1 MLYNKRI
8 RFQGEENKKTGG
20 HLMRKT
26 ARKQFLALALVLAML
41 AGLGVP
47 AMAAEE
53 EGKTIT
59 ILQTSDLHGM
69 VNPFD
74 YASNKENKTS
84 MAHAAAIIKAER
96 EADPDL
102 LLLDTGDTTQ
112 ANYIQSFLDEEP
124 HPMIE
129 AMNYLEY
136 DAWTLGNHEFN
147 FDFKY
152 TTKEIEEFQG
162 VTLGGNFYKADGTR
176 WIDAY
181 QIFEVDGVKVAVFG
195 VDAPHI
201 PQWEKSDPS
210 HYDNMKITNPD
221 EETGKI
227 LDELEGKADVIIGSI
242 HYGLDGEYGVA
253 GCREIAETYGD
264 RMDALFIGHAHATVN
279 ETIGGIPVLEPGS
292 NGEFVSKVTLTL
304 KADGDGW
311 AVDKAE
317 GELIDCAEV
326 TPDPEFLAEFK
337 DLHEKSLELA
347 SREVGA
353 VGKTFIDPLEFLPG
367 IPSAVLEDDAVTD
380 LVNKVQMERAGA
392 DVSLAALFDATSNL
406 QAGPFLHRD
415 SVKIYKYDNTL
426 YGVKVTGKQMKAIME
441 EKAGN
446 FFNQYQ
452 PGDVTISFNPNIRL
466 YNYDMFAGLDYEIDI
481 SKPAGSRI
489 QNVVYKGQP
498 LKDTDTMIL
507 ALNNYRYGG
516 LVSAGLINEADVV
529 YEGGAVRD
537 MITEYVEALDGP
549 LMPEV
554 DNNWKIVGA
563 DLDDPQKDLIYEKVR
578 SGEIAIPTSEDG
590 RTPNIASLNG
600 PALRAA
606 GVLPPLDEEAA
617 EEPVPAPEPEPEP
630 EPAPAP
636 EPEPAP
642 TPEPEPVP
650 EPAPAPAPSVE
661 GTYTVKA
668 GDCLWSIAQEAYG
681 TGTKW
686 GVIYSAN
693 KASVKDP
700 AAIQIGQ
707 VLVIPAA

>member
-1 MLYNKRI
+1 
-8 RFQGEENKKTGG
+8 
-20 HLMRKT
+20 MRKT

-41 AGLGVP
+41 AGRGVP

-201 PQWEKSDPS
+201 PQWEKSDPG

-630 EPAPAP
+630 APEPEPEPAPAP

-642 TPEPEPVP
+642 TPEPVP

-700 AAIQIGQ
+700 TAIQIGQ

>member
-1 MLYNKRI
+1 
-8 RFQGEENKKTGG
+8 
-20 HLMRKT
+20 MRKT

-53 EGKTIT
+53 EGNTIT
-59 ILQTSDLHGM
+59 VLQTSDLHGM

-181 QIFEVDGVKVAVFG
+181 KIFEVDGVKVAVFG

-201 PQWEKSDPS
+201 PQWEKSDPG

-452 PGDVTISFNPNIRL
+452 PGDVT
-466 YNYDMFAGLDYEIDI
+466 
-481 SKPAGSRI
+481 
-489 QNVVYKGQP
+489 
-498 LKDTDTMIL
+498 
-507 ALNNYRYGG
+507 
-516 LVSAGLINEADVV
+516 
-529 YEGGAVRD
+529 
-537 MITEYVEALDGP
+537 
-549 LMPEV
+549 
-554 DNNWKIVGA
+554 
-563 DLDDPQKDLIYEKVR
+563 
-578 SGEIAIPTSEDG
+578 
-590 RTPNIASLNG
+590 
-600 PALRAA
+600 
-606 GVLPPLDEEAA
+606 
-617 EEPVPAPEPEPEP
+617 
-630 EPAPAP
+630 
-636 EPEPAP
+636 
-642 TPEPEPVP
+642 
-650 EPAPAPAPSVE
+650 
-661 GTYTVKA
+661 
-668 GDCLWSIAQEAYG
+668 
-681 TGTKW
+681 
-686 GVIYSAN
+686 
-693 KASVKDP
+693 
-700 AAIQIGQ
+700 
-707 VLVIPAA
+707 